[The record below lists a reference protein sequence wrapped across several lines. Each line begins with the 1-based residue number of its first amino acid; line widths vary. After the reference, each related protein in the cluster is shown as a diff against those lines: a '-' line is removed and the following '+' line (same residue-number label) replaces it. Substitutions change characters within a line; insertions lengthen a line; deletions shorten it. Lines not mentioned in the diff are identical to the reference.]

1 MRKKTYCFNPILLND
16 LKRFWILSAFYSFIL
31 FLLVPL
37 KLLNL
42 ISEHVNI
49 GELINSNNFI
59 FTYEGFMGLQPLIIF
74 LIAIFIAVALFY
86 EIQNCKSNDHIHSL
100 PISKK
105 DIFINKVLAGEILI
119 FIPCFINY
127 IITEIIVLQG
137 TIPVHHYKIINY
149 FIMTF
154 INTNILFLQGVFFA
168 VVTTNV
174 FLHVFVS
181 FAINLVPFFIVE
193 MGNDLLNI
201 ILPERL
207 SESISLYNLKYILPL
222 SYMIEGRGVD
232 TITIKNII
240 LYILS
245 MALLFLLSYI
255 LFIKR
260 KNEDINKTITFNFLN
275 DVFKYTTT
283 FISMIIFS
291 LILSGYFKIGVTF
304 TVINCIIG
312 SFLGYY
318 ISEMIIR
325 KELYVFNRLK
335 GYFIY
340 LGIAVVFLILLLNTD
355 LIYKHTPPRAEEVKE
370 VYISTQY
377 NEDKINSSYLIKDKN
392 TIKNIIS
399 LQKYLI
405 GFKNNR
411 GWENQV
417 YIVYKLN
424 NGDMIKRYYR
434 GNFGN
439 EFITQMEEISKNI
452 QYKKLNYDILNIDFS
467 DIECIDLNYGKD
479 VYEVTDKE
487 KIRKIY
493 DIVCDGFMNN
503 KFNNLGNN
511 YNTFVNFKIKNDAL
525 KKYNKKYGDI
535 RIYVNINL
543 DEDTIN
549 NLIKK

>member
-16 LKRFWILSAFYSFIL
+16 LKRFWILSVFYSLIL

-42 ISEHVNI
+42 ISEYVKTGDI
-49 GELINSNNFI
+49 INSINFI
-59 FTYEGFMGLQPLIIF
+59 FTYEGFNELQPLIIL
-74 LIAIFIAVALFY
+74 LIAIFIAVALFN
-86 EIQNCKSNDHIHSL
+86 EIQKCKSNDHIHSL
-100 PISKK
+100 PMSKK

-137 TIPVHHYKIINY
+137 TIPIPHYKIINY

-168 VVTTNV
+168 VVTTNI
-174 FLHVFVS
+174 FLHVFAS
-181 FAINLVPFFIVE
+181 FAINLVPFFIVD

-201 ILPERL
+201 ILPGRL
-207 SESISLYNLKYILPL
+207 SESISLYSLRYILPL
-222 SYMIEGRGVD
+222 TYMIEGRGVD

-240 LYILS
+240 LYILG

-260 KNEDINKTITFNFLN
+260 KNEDINKTITFDFLN

-283 FISMIIFS
+283 FCSMIIFS
-291 LILSGYFKIGVTF
+291 LILSGYFKTGMTTAVIG
-304 TVINCIIG
+304 CILG

-340 LGIAVVFLILLLNTD
+340 LGIVAVSLILLLNTD
-355 LIYKHTPPRAEEVKE
+355 LLYKHTPPKAEDVKE

-377 NEDKINSSYLIKDKN
+377 DEDKLNSSYLIKDKN

-399 LQKYLI
+399 FQQYLI
-405 GFKNNR
+405 GFKNKR
-411 GWENQV
+411 GWDNHV

-424 NGDMIKRYYR
+424 NGDMIKRYYC

-439 EFITQMEEISKNI
+439 EFTTEMKEISKDI
-452 QYKKLNYDILNIDFS
+452 QYKKLNYDILNVDFS
-467 DIECIDLNYGKD
+467 DIESIAVTYEKD
-479 VYEVTDKE
+479 GYEVTDKE
-487 KIRKIY
+487 KMKKIY

-503 KFNNLGNN
+503 KFDNLGNN
-511 YNTFVNFKIKNDAL
+511 YNAFVEFFIKKDAL
-525 KKYNKKYGDI
+525 EKYNKKDGDN

-543 DEDTIN
+543 EKDIF
-549 NLIKK
+549 K